1 MFRLTHTRPF
11 IILPWFK
18 MEALAMKENRSSRR
32 FGIYLTACLL
42 MMVAITGPSG
52 GQPVENVTINYI
64 ESVTAADRF
73 ANQVRVYATVTA
85 SEQKPILGLPA
96 TDFTVLED
104 GHAVAID
111 DVSPATDPMAVVLAI
126 DTSGSM
132 RVKDVSGQTSMTAAK
147 KAAVNFISMLSKE
160 DRVALFSFNDE
171 PVLKMDFSDDHKAAI
186 NAVNALDAKPNAAT
200 CLYDTAFEA
209 VKKAAEIPCGR
220 RAIILLT
227 DGKDEKAGR
236 GCSMHTSNDV
246 IDIATTKSIRVPLF
260 TIGVGPKVDA
270 RELGRLA
277 SFTGGKNLL
286 AKSLADLQGLYQNIA
301 NQLKNQYLVTY
312 ITRSPSGEH
321 TLVLKVQHEGARG
334 QDEKRF
340 WSPPLP
346 VAEKPSIR
354 FLYPGTTEQVKGVVT
369 VKTSI
374 MPEGTVA
381 KVRYY
386 VDTNL
391 KEELTAAPFD
401 TFRWNTAG
409 LPAGPHI
416 LRVEAVDTNGRS
428 RAAEMTVNVA
438 AAGEGRP
445 AKSTLIWIAGL
456 ILLLA
461 LAGGFAWWFFNRQRQ
476 AAVDKHRPDETK
488 PHAAMPAKDLED
500 ETVFVA
506 DYPVSQPVPPASVKV
521 VQSESLEPGKS
532 FKVSG
537 LTVIGRNSS
546 NDVCIPD
553 KSISRKHGEIFFD
566 DGVFHIRDLGSRNG
580 IKVDGKRVL
589 ADGLTLQNGA
599 KIQLSPKTILE
610 FQTIALKVV
619 EPDDKTRRYGV

>member
-1 MFRLTHTRPF
+1 
-11 IILPWFK
+11 
-18 MEALAMKENRSSRR
+18 MKENRSSRR

-85 SEQKPILGLPA
+85 AEQNPILGLPA
-96 TDFTVLED
+96 TDFTILED

-132 RVKDVSGQTSMTAAK
+132 QAKDGSGQTSMTAAK

-236 GCSMHTSNDV
+236 GCSMHNSNDV

-301 NQLKNQYLVTY
+301 NQLKNQYLITY

-354 FLYPGTTEQVKGVVT
+354 FLYPGTAEQVKGVVT

-374 MPEGTVA
+374 TPEGTVA

-409 LPAGPHI
+409 LPGGLHI

-428 RAAEMTVNVA
+428 GAAEMTVNVA
-438 AAGEGRP
+438 ASLLKPAPVAAADEGRL
-445 AKSTLIWIAGL
+445 AKSALIWIAGL

-461 LAGGFAWWFFNRQRQ
+461 LAGGFAWWFFKRQRQ
-476 AAVDKHRPDETK
+476 AAVDKYRPDETK
-488 PHAAMPAKDLED
+488 PLAAMPAKDLED

-506 DYPVSQPVPPASVKV
+506 DYPVSQLVPPASVKV

-537 LTVIGRNSS
+537 ITVIGRSSS

-599 KIQLSPKTILE
+599 KIQLAPKTILE
-610 FQTIALKVV
+610 FQTIALRAV